1 MTMKKKKI
9 KEEKRQLKQAKK
21 DKVDFKG
28 FMADLEKL
36 EEGQQELIKTIVGKI
51 YEALKE
57 SDVMV
62 FASTPA
68 SVDIGEEVLKAA
80 YHISN
85 LTWRNE
91 NKSNIV

>member
-1 MTMKKKKI
+1 MTMEKDKI
-9 KEEKRQLKQAKK
+9 KEEKRQPEQAQK
-21 DKVDFKG
+21 DKDDFKG
-28 FMADLEKL
+28 FMAELEKL

-57 SDVMV
+57 SDVMA

-68 SVDIGEEVLKAA
+68 CVDIGEEILKAA

-85 LTWRNE
+85 LTWKHE
-91 NKSNIV
+91 K

>member
-9 KEEKRQLKQAKK
+9 KKEKRQLEQAQK
-21 DKVDFKG
+21 DKDDFKG
-28 FMADLEKL
+28 FMAELEKL

-51 YEALKE
+51 YEALKK
-57 SDVMV
+57 SDVMA

-68 SVDIGEEVLKAA
+68 CVDIGEEVLKAA

-85 LTWRNE
+85 LTWRHE
-91 NKSNIV
+91 K